1 MGMEQMEQME
11 RWAPPRLQ
19 QRPPHRG
26 TLHASLAW
34 LWLVIISAQKAEL
47 KDTFIDFIE
56 TKQLPFPYH
65 LFDYRNFK
73 KIGINPARGP
83 TSDALRVDGQSEA
96 KAVDRQQFGIDRFAH
111 LRRQGMKGRTQIKV

>member
-1 MGMEQMEQME
+1 MAVEHVLFGMGMEQMEQME

-34 LWLVIISAQKAEL
+34 LWLVIISAQKVEL
-47 KDTFIDFIE
+47 KDTLI
-56 TKQLPFPYH
+56 PYH
-65 LFDYRNFK
+65 PFDDRNLK
-73 KIGINPARGP
+73 KFCINSARGP